1 MLASGSTSTEH
12 IRQEHA
18 RNVLLLSWEYPPRI
32 IGGISTHVYHLSRS
46 LASQGVS
53 VHVVT
58 CSFPGAPSEETVDGV
73 RVTRV
78 ENSRLLQANFLL
90 WIYHLNSQMISK
102 TTELLETEKFDLI
115 HAHDWVV
122 GRAAVELKNRLGL
135 PLISTIHATE
145 IGRGGRLDGEYRRKV
160 REIERLLVE
169 QSDGIICCS
178 NYMLDHIQHE
188 LSAANAKI
196 HVIPNGVEVDRFKNN
211 GGPQLF
217 SAEVSEDRK
226 IILYVGRIVR
236 EKGIFTLLEALDEL
250 RTRGKDV
257 SLVFVGEGPLK
268 EDLAK
273 EVLRRRLSD
282 RVKITGFVDQEKLV
296 SLYNSCDAFVLP
308 SHYEPFG
315 MVALEAM
322 ASRVPVV
329 VSDVG
334 GLSEIVEDGV
344 TGVKVPSSDPHA
356 LAEGILRVLDNQE
369 LSQRLKENAYRAVQE
384 RYRWDLIAEKTLEA
398 YRTSSPRPQSSK
410 AVEDA
415 EFLSDPALLQFL
427 LTMGATDG
435 EGAVSAGDMAS
446 LIKSPETPV
455 KLILGRQASL
465 GYVSTKLGP
474 DSSRVRYHLSPVGI
488 IKACSDM
495 S

>member
-1 MLASGSTSTEH
+1 MLT
-12 IRQEHA
+12 
-18 RNVLLLSWEYPPRI
+18 WEFPPRI
-32 IGGISTHVYHLSRS
+32 IGGISTHVYHLSRA
-46 LASQGVS
+46 LVEKGTPVRVITCDFPNAPAEEIIDGVS
-53 VHVVT
+53 V
-58 CSFPGAPSEETVDGV
+58 S
-73 RVTRV
+73 RVISGRV
-78 ENSRLLQANFLL
+78 PESNFLL

-102 TTELLETEKFDLI
+102 ATELFETERFDLI

-122 GRAAVELKNRLGL
+122 GRAGVELKNQLGL

-145 IGRGGRLDGEYRRKV
+145 IGRGGSLDGEYRRKV
-160 REIERLLVE
+160 RDIERLLVD

-178 NYMLDHIQHE
+178 NYMLDHIQHV
-188 LSAANAKI
+188 LGAVKTKI
-196 HVIPNGVEVDRFKNN
+196 RVIPNGVEASRFNN
-211 GGPQLF
+211 GHQPQLIPTG
-217 SAEVSEDRK
+217 VSEDRK
-226 IILYVGRIVR
+226 TILYVGRIVR
-236 EKGIFTLLEALDEL
+236 EKGIFTLLDAFEKL
-250 RTRGKDV
+250 RKRGKDV
-257 SLVFVGEGPLK
+257 SLVLVGEGPLK

-273 EVLRRRLSD
+273 EVLRRKLND
-282 RVKITGFVDQEKLV
+282 RVKLAGFVDEKKLV
-296 SLYNSCDAFVLP
+296 SLYNSSDAFVLP
-308 SHYEPFG
+308 SHFEPFG

-369 LSQRLKENAYRAVQE
+369 LSERLKENAYRAVQE

-415 EFLSDPALLQFL
+415 EFLSDQALLQFL

-446 LIKSPETPV
+446 LIKSPEIPV

-474 DSSRVRYHLSPVGI
+474 D
-488 IKACSDM
+488 
-495 S
+495 

>member
-1 MLASGSTSTEH
+1 
-12 IRQEHA
+12 
-18 RNVLLLSWEYPPRI
+18 
-32 IGGISTHVYHLSRS
+32 
-46 LASQGVS
+46 
-53 VHVVT
+53 
-58 CSFPGAPSEETVDGV
+58 
-73 RVTRV
+73 
-78 ENSRLLQANFLL
+78 
-90 WIYHLNSQMISK
+90 MISK
-102 TTELLETEKFDLI
+102 ATELFETERFDLI

-122 GRAAVELKNRLGL
+122 GRAGVELKNQLGL

-145 IGRGGRLDGEYRRKV
+145 MGRGGSFDGEYRRKV
-160 REIERLLVE
+160 RDIERLLVD

-178 NYMLDHIQHE
+178 NYMLDHIQHQ
-188 LSAANAKI
+188 LGAVNAKI
-196 HVIPNGVEVDRFKNN
+196 RVIPNGVEVSRFKRD
-211 GGPQLF
+211 GPPHLIPTG
-217 SAEVSEDRK
+217 VSENRK
-226 IILYVGRIVR
+226 VILFVGRIVR

-250 RTRGKDV
+250 RNRGKNV

-273 EVLRRRLSD
+273 EILWRKLSD
-282 RVKITGFVDQEKLV
+282 RVKLAGFVGEKKLV
-296 SLYNSCDAFVLP
+296 SLYNSSDAFVLP

-322 ASRVPVV
+322 ASRIPVV

-334 GLSEIVEDGV
+334 GLSEIIEDGI
-344 TGVKVPSSDPHA
+344 TGVKVPASDPRA
-356 LAEGILRVLDNQE
+356 LAEGILRVLDNRE
-369 LSQRLKENAYRAVQE
+369 LSERLKENAYQAVQE